1 MLPLLL
7 RSVAET
13 EVAEAVE
20 WYAARSPDLAARF
33 LLALDKAL
41 QRIRRSPESCLLI
54 YPPLRRSLLV
64 HFPYAVFYRMHPDR
78 IVVVAVIHA
87 RRDPRR
93 WRSRT

>member
-1 MLPLLL
+1 VLPLVL

-33 LLALDKAL
+33 LLALDETF
-41 QRIRRSPESCLLI
+41 QRVRRSPESCLLI
-54 YPPLRRSLLV
+54 HPPLRRSLLV
-64 HFPYAVFYRMHPDR
+64 HFPYAVFYRVYPDR
-78 IVVVAVIHA
+78 IAVVAVIHA

-93 WRSRT
+93 RRART

>member
-33 LLALDKAL
+33 LLVLDETL
-41 QRIRRSPESCLLI
+41 QRIRRSPERCLLI

-64 HFPYAVFYRMHPDR
+64 HFPYAVFYRVYPDR
-78 IVVVAVIHA
+78 IAVVAVVHA

-93 WRSRT
+93 WRTRT